1 VFHNH
6 KGLVFLFLY
15 LVLSSGLAW
24 AQGPPMPLAQVAVV
38 RDSIGRLL
46 AAEPRPDTTR
56 VGRLNA
62 LAFMLRTNE
71 PPQAQRL
78 ARQALVLARQL
89 DFQKGLFDAHFN
101 LGYCFRAL
109 NQYDSAIYHSRQ
121 ALVLSARIRNP
132 FNQTRAY
139 YNLARIYTE
148 QGSYAAALGPSLDG
162 LALAHTIHNA
172 RAELFQLVQVG
183 RIELA
188 LGDYT
193 AAHNHVIEASRLISA
208 AHDFLGTG
216 YVYFGL
222 GDISREQGQWLA
234 ARRYYIRAE
243 TSWRPVYNARGL
255 LPIELSKAE
264 MTDRLGDHLA
274 ARNATYGLLRRAQ
287 ATGTPEQVTRAT
299 LLLAQA
305 WLATARPDSA
315 RYYAARSLAAAS
327 PARLR
332 PEIRDAARVLAQA
345 SDQLGEGHAAY
356 TYQALASAYADSING
371 EATRRRAAALQAQ
384 AARSQ
389 QQDQIKL
396 LRQQAR
402 LQTQQQE
409 LAHLRYGRGVTAF
422 GGIALVMLAAGGYG
436 LLRYRHRETLRQE
449 ALRTR
454 IAADLHDEVG
464 SMLTQIS
471 MQSTLLREGHY
482 APAQQQAY
490 LDQMADASRRAARQM
505 SDAVWSIDARYD
517 SAASL
522 LDRLRDHAHEVLPP
536 AGLELDFA
544 AEPAVAAMPLPL
556 ATRQAL
562 YYIYKEALHNVV
574 KHAQAR
580 QVRVRLRLL
589 GQQLELL
596 VHDDGRGLPPG
607 GRPGRPGGPGGQGLP
622 NMHMR
627 AQAVGGAV
635 TLAGAAPGTSVVV
648 RLPLR

>member
-1 VFHNH
+1 
-6 KGLVFLFLY
+6 
-15 LVLSSGLAW
+15 
-24 AQGPPMPLAQVAVV
+24 MAQVAVV
-38 RDSIGRLL
+38 RDSIRRLL
-46 AAEPRPDTTR
+46 AAEPRLDTTR

-62 LAFMLRTNE
+62 LSFILRTNE
-71 PPQAQRL
+71 APQSQRL
-78 ARQALVLARQL
+78 ARQALALAQRL
-89 DFQKGLFDAHFN
+89 NFGRGLVEAHFN
-101 LGYCFRAL
+101 LGYSFRAL
-109 NQYDSAIYHSRQ
+109 NQYDSAIYYSHK
-121 ALVLSARIRNP
+121 ALKFSILTNNRYT
-132 FNQTRAY
+132 QTRAY

-148 QGSYAAALGPSLDG
+148 QGNYAAALSPSLDG

-188 LGDYT
+188 LGDY
-193 AAHNHVIEASRLISA
+193 AAAYAHVTEASRLIAA
-208 AHDFLGTG
+208 AHDPLGTG

-222 GDISREQGQWLA
+222 GDINREQGHWLA
-234 ARRYYIRAE
+234 ARRYYVRAE
-243 TSWRPVYNARGL
+243 TNWRLVYNARGL

-274 ARNATYGLLRRAQ
+274 AQRTAYGLLSRAQ

-299 LLLAQA
+299 LLLAQT
-305 WLATARPDSA
+305 WLATAHPDSA
-315 RYYAARSLAAAS
+315 RYYAARSLVAAR
-327 PARLR
+327 PAHLR

-345 SDQLGEGHAAY
+345 SDQLGQGHAAY
-356 TYQALASAYADSING
+356 YYQALASTYADSING

-389 QQDQIKL
+389 QQTQIKL

-409 LAHLRYGRGVTAF
+409 LQHLRYRQGAA
-422 GGIALVMLAAGGYG
+422 ALVGVALVVLAAVGYG
-436 LLRYRHRETLRQE
+436 LWRYRRRETLRQE

-471 MQSTLLREGHY
+471 MQSTLLREGRY

-536 AGLELDFA
+536 AGLELDFV
-544 AEPAVAAMPLPL
+544 AEPAVATVPLPL

-574 KHAQAR
+574 KHAQAQ
-580 QVRVRLRLL
+580 QVRVRLRLV

-596 VHDDGRGLPPG
+596 VHDDGLGLPAA
-607 GRPGRPGGPGGQGLP
+607 GRPAGQGLS
-622 NMHMR
+622 NMRMR
-627 AQAVGGAV
+627 AQAVGGAIAFDNAV
-635 TLAGAAPGTSVVV
+635 PGTRVVV
-648 RLPLR
+648 HLPLR